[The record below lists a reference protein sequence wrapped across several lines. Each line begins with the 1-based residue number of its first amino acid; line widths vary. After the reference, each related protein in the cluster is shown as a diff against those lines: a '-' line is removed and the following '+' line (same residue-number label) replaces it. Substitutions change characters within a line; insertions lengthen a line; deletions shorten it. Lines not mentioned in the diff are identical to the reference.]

1 MILVS
6 SHAEIS
12 CVVGLCSSE
21 SLTGALSPLDQTHES
36 AEPFIDFGFAVGTE
50 AEDFLLCHDLEAVAF
65 CAGKGVRVNC
75 CEDGLEGN
83 YAEGF
88 IFLRS
93 ATWKR
98 TVEDGVLGWGRE
110 SIECRWRGT

>member
-21 SLTGALSPLDQTHES
+21 SLTGALSTFDQTHES
-36 AEPFIDFGFAVGTE
+36 AEPFIDFGFAVCTE
-50 AEDFLLCHDLEAVAF
+50 AEDFLLCYDLEAVAF

-88 IFLRS
+88 IFLGS
-93 ATWKR
+93 ARCK
-98 TVEDGVLGWGRE
+98 
-110 SIECRWRGT
+110 